1 MLCIDNIIFECECQ
15 GFKATNIQ
23 ISDDQEQSAIFFES
37 THKTKEVRCPEC
49 GGDVYIHGVHNT
61 HLTDIPI
68 WHGINNQFVFF
79 GYRYKCQSCGKTFVK
94 EVPFQY
100 PGTRI
105 TDRAAN
111 WIKGYLRNNVS
122 IRSIQNLTGI
132 HWETI
137 RNIQKKYIKEELEA
151 RELEHKE
158 KQYRPRF
165 LAVDEFAIHK
175 GHSYATSVMDLESG
189 EVLWVGKGRTLAD
202 FDRFF
207 KETDPSFLAGV
218 IAVAMD
224 MNASYNKLVSK
235 YLPKASIVYD
245 RYHMQAQ
252 YSREVLGVVRL
263 EEARKHNV
271 EPKEMLNN
279 ITQEMTKEEKREI
292 KAMAKSQM
300 KEYSALKKSRWT
312 LLMNRENLSDERD
325 SHLQTI
331 LDNHHDL
338 AVCYAMK
345 EEMCDLFKLTDPAV
359 VEKGWINWFSVARS
373 SGIPALVKFAELKE
387 KRLPGLIAHAS
398 FPISTSKLE
407 GFNNKIKVVKRI
419 GFGYRDDDFFFS
431 LIRFISIPSF
441 HTFP

>member
-1 MLCIDNIIFECECQ
+1 
-15 GFKATNIQ
+15 
-23 ISDDQEQSAIFFES
+23 
-37 THKTKEVRCPEC
+37 
-49 GGDVYIHGVHNT
+49 
-61 HLTDIPI
+61 
-68 WHGINNQFVFF
+68 
-79 GYRYKCQSCGKTFVK
+79 
-94 EVPFQY
+94 
-100 PGTRI
+100 
-105 TDRAAN
+105 
-111 WIKGYLRNNVS
+111 
-122 IRSIQNLTGI
+122 
-132 HWETI
+132 
-137 RNIQKKYIKEELEA
+137 
-151 RELEHKE
+151 
-158 KQYRPRF
+158 
-165 LAVDEFAIHK
+165 
-175 GHSYATSVMDLESG
+175 
-189 EVLWVGKGRTLAD
+189 
-202 FDRFF
+202 
-207 KETDPSFLAGV
+207 
-218 IAVAMD
+218 MD

-271 EPKEMLNN
+271 KSKEMLNN

-431 LIRFISIPSF
+431 LIPHFSVKNQKF
-441 HTFP
+441 NNFF